1 MKVCIYAMCSL
12 GRVKGQ
18 GRRGVPICLC
28 LCLSLSSPSPPPY
41 TIAMPTSSVNS
52 IPKLY
57 TLSEVSQHNNGKDCW
72 LIIDG
77 KVYDV
82 TNYLEEHPGGDEVLL
97 SATGKDATDDFE
109 DAGHSNTA
117 RETMEEYYIGD
128 FDPSSISLKSTVK
141 QAHNNS
147 GKTVD
152 SVSKILPFAI
162 PLAFL
167 GLAIVVCIYVK
178 KN

>member
-1 MKVCIYAMCSL
+1 MNATIFSKISATNTSKIAWDIL
-12 GRVKGQ
+12 ETNSQ
-18 GRRGVPICLC
+18 GI
-28 LCLSLSSPSPPPY
+28 
-41 TIAMPTSSVNS
+41 T
-52 IPKLY
+52 
-57 TLSEVSQHNNGKDCW
+57 
-72 LIIDG
+72 

-82 TNYLEEHPGGDEVLL
+82 TNYLEEHPGGDDVLL

-128 FDPSSISLKSTVK
+128 FDPSSLSSKPTVK

-152 SVSKILPFAI
+152 SVSKLLPFAI

>member
-1 MKVCIYAMCSL
+1 MC
-12 GRVKGQ
+12 
-18 GRRGVPICLC
+18 P
-28 LCLSLSSPSPPPY
+28 SPSPSPSAY
-41 TIAMPTSSVNS
+41 TIVMPTSSVNP
-52 IPKLY
+52 IPKMY
-57 TLSEVSQHNNGKDCW
+57 TLLEVSQHNNDKDCW
-72 LIIDG
+72 LIING

-109 DAGHSNTA
+109 DAGHSNSA

-128 FDPSSISLKSTVK
+128 IDPSSFSSKPTVK

-147 GKTVD
+147 GKTID
-152 SVSKILPFAI
+152 SATKLLPFAI

-178 KN
+178 KK